1 MAPTDVNLDETD
13 VRIQIQIQQDVIVDG
28 FDWRF
33 RSEIDSPA
41 ERMLAGVRILRLA
54 GDAQAAL
61 GLRTAR
67 FPVVHHKAVIM
78 PLLLQISAKQ
88 IHHMQ
93 DSKIHALQG
102 LQPTLV
108 QNRFRN

>member
-1 MAPTDVNLDETD
+1 MAPTDVDLDKPDMRVQTK
-13 VRIQIQIQQDVIVDG
+13 IQQDVLVDS
-28 FDWRF
+28 FDWRL
-33 RSEIDSPA
+33 RGEIDSPA

-54 GDAQAAL
+54 GNAQAAL

-67 FPVVHHKAVIM
+67 FPVVNHKAVIM
-78 PLLLQISAKQ
+78 PLLLQISAKR

-108 QNRFRN
+108 QNSFRN